1 MEKKYEK
8 FKICTFLFRVYASFL
23 LKCFDKE
30 KDKLEFVKSIMIEN
44 QKCDLIIRNSNF
56 FKKGITLYRSEN
68 CNSIK
73 TIVEK
78 YGLNKLDYEMDFIN
92 AGNTLTVSAVHD
104 NPEIKIIFEFYYT
117 GEHKDLL
124 YRINFE
130 YDPTIDE

>member
-1 MEKKYEK
+1 MKNLK
-8 FKICTFLFRVYASFL
+8 FVLFFLGFMLVSCSSVY
-23 LKCFDKE
+23 DKE

-44 QKCDLIIRNSNF
+44 QDCDLIIRNSNF

-92 AGNTLTVSAVHD
+92 AGNTLTVSAVFD
-104 NPEIKIIFEFYYT
+104 DPDIKIIFEFYYT

-124 YRINFE
+124 YRINVE
-130 YDPTIDE
+130 YDPLKDNKFN